1 MGRPSIAIVVTY
13 FGKPPMWLPAFLVSC
28 RKNPDVQ
35 WFVYTDGEM
44 PGALPS
50 NVTVRH
56 LTIAELVRRTS
67 EVVGTRIEID
77 GVRKVC
83 DFKPMSGFTFASD
96 LRPFDFWAYS
106 DFDVIWGDIR
116 AFVTEPM
123 LQQYDI
129 VSSRRKRLSGHFTL
143 FRNTP
148 AINKT
153 FLLIPNLAAHMLN
166 PKNLHMDEREFT
178 NSLLDYLQ
186 RTPQPSFKV
195 YWRDE
200 WTMDAASQRMMDD
213 GQTDAVWWRDGKMFD
228 PTGRELM
235 YLHFHKLKSE
245 MQTINFGVDDTPAAF
260 KIDRSGITAP
270 SHPSTGPAAPQA
282 SAPANA

>member
-13 FGKPPMWLPAFLVSC
+13 FGKPPLWLPAFLVSC
-28 RKNPDVQ
+28 RKNPDVH
-35 WFVYTDGEM
+35 WFVHTDAA
-44 PGALPS
+44 PPSALPA
-50 NVTVRH
+50 NVTYRH
-56 LTIAELVRRTS
+56 LTVPELVRRTS
-67 EVVGTRIEID
+67 EVVGTRIDID

-83 DFKPMSGFTFASD
+83 DFKPMYGFTFADD
-96 LRPFDFWAYS
+96 LRRFDFWAYS
-106 DFDVIWGDIR
+106 DFDVIWGDVR
-116 AFVTEPM
+116 AFVTDAM

-129 VSSRRKRLSGHFTL
+129 VSSRRNRLSGHFTL

-153 FLLIPNLAAHMLN
+153 FLLIPNLTAHMLN

-178 NSLLDYLQ
+178 NSLHDYLQ
-186 RTPQPSFKV
+186 RTPQPAFKV

-200 WTMDAASQRMMDD
+200 WTMDAASQRAMDD
-213 GQTDAVWWRDGKMFD
+213 GRTDAVWWRNGKMFD

-245 MQTINFGVDDTPAAF
+245 MQTIDFGVDEAPAAF
-260 KIDRSGITAP
+260 KIDRNGISEP
-270 SHPSTGPAAPQA
+270 SRPSTGPAPPRA
-282 SAPANA
+282 STRAGA